1 MTTVSS
7 RIVERTAAAAERH
20 ATHASR
26 AGRLARNRRLRTSLL
41 RTLHPRAE
49 RRGAVTAAGAA
60 ENTCEWNATGSPE
73 AIAHGRGEL
82 MAG

>member
-26 AGRLARNRRLRTSLL
+26 ASRLARNRRLRTSLL
-41 RTLHPRAE
+41 RTLQPRAG
-49 RRGAVTAAGAA
+49 GAVTAAGAA